1 MRFIRDLAVCTVKI
15 LSEDLA
21 DLDVKHFDLH
31 LRGKSIVGHIR
42 ERANRSDI
50 ELLYFHYTYKD
61 ESKLNTVS
69 IRNTWRTKAGP
80 VATLGC
86 TRKDSAYLGNGL

>member
-1 MRFIRDLAVCTVKI
+1 MSTVKI
-15 LSEDLA
+15 LLEDLA

-31 LRGKSIVGHIR
+31 LRGKSPSLVRQIR
-42 ERANRSDI
+42 GRANKFDT

-69 IRNTWRTKAGP
+69 LRNIWRTKDGP
-80 VATLGC
+80 VATLDVLAKTPHTWEC
-86 TRKDSAYLGNGL
+86 TMTLH